1 MNFIAAIAI
10 CLSSTPVPECQQK
23 TAVHWFT
30 VSEVSSGLS
39 GCMRE
44 GMVAAVRSRLLRG
57 EDYPKVFCRPVT
69 ASTDNISRHASN

>member
-10 CLSSTPVPECQQK
+10 CLSSTPVPECQRK

-30 VSEVSSGLS
+30 VSEASAGLS

-57 EDYPKVFCRPVT
+57 EDYPKVFCRPVE
-69 ASTDNISRHASN
+69 ALPAKVSQQASN